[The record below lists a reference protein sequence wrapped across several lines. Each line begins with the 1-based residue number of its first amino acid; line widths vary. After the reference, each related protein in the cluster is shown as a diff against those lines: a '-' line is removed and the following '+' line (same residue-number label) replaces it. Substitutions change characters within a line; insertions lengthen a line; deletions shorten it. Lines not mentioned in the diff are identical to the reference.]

1 VSQLQRH
8 PLRDYYYYGVSV
20 RVYVCDPLARRRR
33 RRLSRS
39 RSRRSRMRI
48 PLHRRPLGRG
58 HASRRQWHQPATHHP
73 VVVRNDNCVHL
84 DRQLP
89 RFYALSSPR
98 PLHSRAQ
105 PPTHPRITV
114 PEEKSP
120 EKKKG
125 FFARLFVS
133 SVILMSCPVYD
144 VLSSRPI
151 KKTKSKK
158 KKKYAIPR
166 LYKYN
171 NNIVIP
177 IYFSF
182 LRPTL

>member
-1 VSQLQRH
+1 MYVTPSPVDDVVVLVVVVVVAVACVSLCTADPSAVATRPDVNGTNQPHITRSWCATIIAYTWTDSC
-8 PLRDYYYYGVSV
+8 RDFTRS
-20 RVYVCDPLARRRR
+20 RLPAPCILARN
-33 RRLSRS
+33 
-39 RSRRSRMRI
+39 
-48 PLHRRPLGRG
+48 H
-58 HASRRQWHQPATHHP
+58 
-73 VVVRNDNCVHL
+73 
-84 DRQLP
+84 
-89 RFYALSSPR
+89 
-98 PLHSRAQ
+98 
-105 PPTHPRITV
+105 PPTHASLSR
-114 PEEKSP
+114 KKNRRR
-120 EKKKG
+120 KKKG

-158 KKKYAIPR
+158 KKYAIPR